1 MILIIHTL
9 ELYKSLRMR
18 FWLALLL
25 IFVVY
30 SVGYAWKD
38 RRKLKLKSTIE
49 KQGKSYT
56 AKDRQQSLLAN
67 VTSTKALKDSSKSIR
82 KDKLSGYSKKDEKV
96 DRVNSKRSKS
106 GFNVKLKKLKLKSQ
120 IATKKSSSTSG
131 KRQNVLTDDP
141 SQQRLFHIDE
151 TGTLHRHEVGPE
163 EYFTPEGKTETFS
176 NDKLLTEE
184 SLTNLRPSP
193 AAAVDPATRQILSPP
208 GAAAPPVAFVAP
220 PPLPQGSPRR
230 FYLMRYGKPPD
241 ATLRDKVMYLL
252 SANT

>member
-18 FWLALLL
+18 FWLALLS

-49 KQGKSYT
+49 KQGKPYT
-56 AKDRQQSLLAN
+56 AKDRQQSLL
-67 VTSTKALKDSSKSIR
+67 VKFRSTKVLKDSSKSVR
-82 KDKLSGYSKKDEKV
+82 RDNLSGHSKKDEKA

-106 GFNVKLKKLKLKSQ
+106 GFNVKLKKLKHKSQ
-120 IATKKSSSTSG
+120 FATKKSSSASG

-193 AAAVDPATRQILSPP
+193 AAAVDPSTRQILSPP
-208 GAAAPPVAFVAP
+208 GVAAPPMAFVAP
-220 PPLPQGSPRR
+220 PPLPQGSPRP
-230 FYLMRYGKPPD
+230 FYLMSYGKTPD
-241 ATLRDKVMYLL
+241 ATSRDKVMYLL
-252 SANT
+252 STNT